1 MIDSYLSN
9 LNDSGL
15 RLVGNLHQLLKRKIW
30 AKILLGMIL
39 GVGIGLLLSPSM
51 GLVDEAISYPL
62 GNWLA
67 LPGRIFLSLIQM
79 IVVPLVIAS
88 IIRGLAAGESMEQLR
103 KMGLGLVIY
112 FLVTTTVAI
121 TIGMS
126 VALIIKPGH
135 LIDTSSL
142 NITTSI
148 SEVENAVNPDAMS
161 MSSLPDVITNILP
174 DNPLSAMV
182 EMQMLQIVIF
192 SILFGIALVSL
203 KPESSRPMLDILA
216 SIQEVSMTVVRWAMM
231 IAPLAVFGLLAQI
244 TIRVGIDA
252 ILGMSVYVLTVLL
265 GLFLLLCFYFLI
277 IFITNRKSPLWFLRN
292 VRDVQLLAFS
302 TSSSAAVMPLSLK
315 TAQENLNVRP
325 AIAQFLVPL
334 GATINMDGTAL
345 YQGAATI
352 FLAQVYGI
360 DLSITALLLII
371 VTAVGASI
379 GTPATPGV
387 GIIILAM
394 VLQSVGIPT
403 AGIALII
410 GVDRILDMCRTAVNV
425 SGDLTASLVMNK
437 WITDDSI
444 EEIKSA

>member
-1 MIDSYLSN
+1 MLDSYLSN

-51 GLVDEAISYPL
+51 GLVEESISYPL

-88 IIRGLAAGESMEQLR
+88 IIRGLAASESMEQLR
-103 KMGLGLVIY
+103 RMGFGLVIY

-126 VALIIKPGH
+126 VALIIKPGQ
-135 LIDTSSL
+135 LIDTSLL

-148 SEVENAVNPDAMS
+148 SEVENAVDPDVMS

-174 DNPLSAMV
+174 NNPLSAMV

-216 SIQEVSMTVVRWAMM
+216 SIQEVSMTVVRWAMV
-231 IAPLAVFGLLAQI
+231 IAPIAVFGLLAQI

-252 ILGMSVYVLTVLL
+252 IVGMSVYVLTVLL
-265 GLFLLLCFYFLI
+265 GLFILLCFYFLI

-302 TSSSAAVMPLSLK
+302 TSSSAAVMPLSIK
-315 TAQENLNVRP
+315 TAQENLKVRP

-352 FLAQVYGI
+352 FLAQVYGV

-410 GVDRILDMCRTAVNV
+410 GVDRILDMARTAVNV

-437 WITDDSI
+437 WIKAGP
-444 EEIKSA
+444 EENENTL

>member
-1 MIDSYLSN
+1 MLDSYFSN

-51 GLVDEAISYPL
+51 GLVKESISYPL

-88 IIRGLAAGESMEQLR
+88 IIRGLAASESMEQLR
-103 KMGLGLVIY
+103 KMGFGLVIY

-121 TIGMS
+121 IIGMS
-126 VALIIKPGH
+126 VALIIKPGE
-135 LIDTSSL
+135 LIDTSLL

-148 SEVENAVNPDAMS
+148 SEVENAVDPEVMS

-174 DNPLSAMV
+174 NNPLSAMV

-216 SIQEVSMTVVRWAMM
+216 SIQEVSMTVVRWAMV
-231 IAPLAVFGLLAQI
+231 IAPIAVFGLLAQI

-252 ILGMSVYVLTVLL
+252 IVGMSVYVLTVLL
-265 GLFLLLCFYFLI
+265 GLFILLCFYFLI

-302 TSSSAAVMPLSLK
+302 TSSSAAVMPLSIK
-315 TAQENLNVRP
+315 TAQENLKVRP

-352 FLAQVYGI
+352 FLAQVYGV

-410 GVDRILDMCRTAVNV
+410 GVDRILDMARTAVNV

-437 WITDDSI
+437 WIKANP
-444 EEIKSA
+444 EENQNVI

>member
-1 MIDSYLSN
+1 MLDTYLSN
-9 LNDSGL
+9 LNDSG
-15 RLVGNLHQLLKRKIW
+15 RNLVGNLHQLLKKKIW

-39 GVGIGLLLSPSM
+39 GIGIGLLLSPSM
-51 GLVDEAISYPL
+51 GFVDESISFPL

-88 IIRGLAAGESMEQLR
+88 IIRGLAASESMEQLR
-103 KMGLGLVIY
+103 KMGFGLVIY
-112 FLVTTTVAI
+112 FLATTTVAI

-126 VALIIKPGH
+126 VALLIKPGE
-135 LIDTSSL
+135 LIDTSLL

-148 SEVENAVNPDAMS
+148 SEVENTTEMMS

-192 SILFGIALVSL
+192 SILFGVALVSL
-203 KPESSRPMLDILA
+203 KHESSKPMLDILA
-216 SIQEVSMTVVRWAMM
+216 SIQEVSMTVVRWAMV
-231 IAPLAVFGLLAQI
+231 IAPIAVFGLLAQI
-244 TIRVGIDA
+244 TIRIGVDA
-252 ILGMSVYVLTVLL
+252 ILGMAIYVLTVLL
-265 GLFLLLCFYFLI
+265 GLFILICFYFLI
-277 IFITNRKSPLWFLRN
+277 IFITNKKSPLWFIRN

-302 TSSSAAVMPLSLK
+302 TSSSAAVMPLSIK
-315 TAQENLNVRP
+315 TAQENLK
-325 AIAQFLVPL
+325 
-334 GATINMDGTAL
+334 ATINMDGTAL
-345 YQGAATI
+345 YQGAATV
-352 FLAQVYGI
+352 FLAQVYGV
-360 DLSITALLLII
+360 DLSVTALLLVI

-410 GVDRILDMCRTAVNV
+410 GVDRILDMARTAVNV
-425 SGDLTASLVMNK
+425 SGDLTASLVMNR
-437 WITDDSI
+437 WI
-444 EEIKSA
+444 KQN

>member
-1 MIDSYLSN
+1 MIDNYLSI

-39 GVGIGLLLSPSM
+39 GIGVGLLLSPSM
-51 GLVDEAISYPL
+51 GLVEESFSYPL

-67 LPGRIFLSLIQM
+67 LPGRVFLSLIQM

-88 IIRGLAAGESMEQLR
+88 IIRGLAASESMDQLR

-126 VALIIKPGH
+126 VALIIKPGE
-135 LIDTSSL
+135 LIDTSLL
-142 NITTSI
+142 NMTTSI
-148 SEVENAVNPDAMS
+148 SEMENTTEMMT

-174 DNPLSAMV
+174 ENPLSAMV

-192 SILFGIALVSL
+192 SIIFGIALVSL

-216 SIQEVSMTVVRWAMM
+216 SIQEVSMTVVRWAMV
-231 IAPLAVFGLLAQI
+231 IAPIAVFGLLAQI
-244 TIRVGIDA
+244 TIRIGIDA

-265 GLFLLLCFYFLI
+265 GLLLLLCFYFLI
-277 IFITNRKSPLWFLRN
+277 IFITNRKSPLWFIKN

-302 TSSSAAVMPLSLK
+302 TSSSAAVMPLSIK
-315 TAQENLNVRP
+315 TAQEKLKVRP

-360 DLSITALLLII
+360 DLSITALLLVI

-410 GVDRILDMCRTAVNV
+410 GVDRILDMARTAVNV

-437 WITDDSI
+437 WIKAGP
-444 EEIKSA
+444 EENENTL

>member
-1 MIDSYLSN
+1 MLDSYLSN

-51 GLVDEAISYPL
+51 GLVEESISYPL

-88 IIRGLAAGESMEQLR
+88 IIRGLAASESMEQLR
-103 KMGLGLVIY
+103 RMGFGLVIY

-126 VALIIKPGH
+126 VALIIKPGQ
-135 LIDTSSL
+135 LIDTSLL

-148 SEVENAVNPDAMS
+148 SEVENAVDPDVMS

-174 DNPLSAMV
+174 NNPLSAMV

-216 SIQEVSMTVVRWAMM
+216 SIQEVSMTVVRWAMV
-231 IAPLAVFGLLAQI
+231 IAPIAVFGLLAQI

-252 ILGMSVYVLTVLL
+252 IVGMSVYVLTVLL
-265 GLFLLLCFYFLI
+265 GLFLLLCFYFII

-302 TSSSAAVMPLSLK
+302 TSSSAAVMPLSIK
-315 TAQENLNVRP
+315 TAQENLKVRP

-352 FLAQVYGI
+352 FLAQVYGV

-410 GVDRILDMCRTAVNV
+410 GVDRILDMARTAVNV

-437 WITDDSI
+437 WIKAGP
-444 EEIKSA
+444 EENENTL

>member
-1 MIDSYLSN
+1 MLDTYLSN
-9 LNDSGL
+9 LNDSG
-15 RLVGNLHQLLKRKIW
+15 RNLVGNLHQLLKKKIW

-39 GVGIGLLLSPSM
+39 GIGIGLLLSPSM
-51 GLVDEAISYPL
+51 GFVDESISFPL

-88 IIRGLAAGESMEQLR
+88 IIRGLAASESMEQLR
-103 KMGLGLVIY
+103 KMGFGLVIY
-112 FLVTTTVAI
+112 FLATTTVAI

-126 VALIIKPGH
+126 VALLIKPGE
-135 LIDTSSL
+135 LIDTSLL

-148 SEVENAVNPDAMS
+148 SEVENTTEMMS

-192 SILFGIALVSL
+192 SILFGVALVSL
-203 KPESSRPMLDILA
+203 KHESSKPMLDILA
-216 SIQEVSMTVVRWAMM
+216 SIQEVSMTVVRWAMV
-231 IAPLAVFGLLAQI
+231 IAPIAVFGLLAQI
-244 TIRVGIDA
+244 TIRIGVDA
-252 ILGMSVYVLTVLL
+252 ILGMAIYVLTVLL
-265 GLFLLLCFYFLI
+265 GLFILICFYFLI
-277 IFITNRKSPLWFLRN
+277 IFITNKKSPLWFIRN

-302 TSSSAAVMPLSLK
+302 TSSSAAVMPLSIK
-315 TAQENLNVRP
+315 TAQENLKVRP

-345 YQGAATI
+345 YQGAATV
-352 FLAQVYGI
+352 FLAQVYGV
-360 DLSITALLLII
+360 DLSVTALLLVI

-410 GVDRILDMCRTAVNV
+410 GVDRILDMARTAVNV
-425 SGDLTASLVMNK
+425 SGDLTASLVMNR
-437 WITDDSI
+437 WI
-444 EEIKSA
+444 KQN